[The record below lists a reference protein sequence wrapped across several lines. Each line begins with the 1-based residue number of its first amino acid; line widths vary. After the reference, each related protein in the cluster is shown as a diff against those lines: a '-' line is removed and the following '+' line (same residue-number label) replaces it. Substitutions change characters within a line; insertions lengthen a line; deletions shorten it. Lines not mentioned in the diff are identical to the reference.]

1 MIKNVSVVLLHICL
15 SVRKTTSYSF
25 IGGKK
30 NLSSP
35 PSRYQIRQRKLTK
48 KSSHTISNVWFCF
61 FARKK

>member
-30 NLSSP
+30 ILVHP
-35 PSRYQIRQRKLTK
+35 PPVTRQDKG
-48 KSSHTISNVWFCF
+48 N
-61 FARKK
+61 